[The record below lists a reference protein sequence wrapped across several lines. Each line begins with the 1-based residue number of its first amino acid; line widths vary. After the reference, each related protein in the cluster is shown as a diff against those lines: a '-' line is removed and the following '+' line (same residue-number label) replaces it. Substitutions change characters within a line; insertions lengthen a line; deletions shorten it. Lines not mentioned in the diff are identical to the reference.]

1 MHRITITF
9 TTLLFLSG
17 VWGCS
22 GPKTVTL
29 VVEGAGDMNT
39 TSGGAGNAAEVRVYQ
54 LSNRVN
60 FEMTDPRRFWGDDV
74 AALGNELIGAPVQFS
89 VFPNKQSDELEI
101 VIKKETRFLG
111 IAANLRDPNRNTWKK
126 VYAIDQIDDDV
137 ARFLV
142 VRRSIILE
150 SELDLDSDS
159 PFSVPK
165 IPN

>member
-1 MHRITITF
+1 MRRITIVF
-9 TTLLFLSG
+9 TTLLLLSG

-60 FEMTDPRRFWGDDV
+60 FDMTGPRRFWDDDV

-89 VFPNKQSDELEI
+89 VFPNRPSDELEI
-101 VIKKETRFLG
+101 VITKETRFIG
-111 IAANLRDPNRNTWKK
+111 IAANLREPDSNTWKK
-126 VYAIDQIDDDV
+126 VYTIDQIDDDI

-142 VRRSIILE
+142 VKRSIILE
-150 SELDLDSDS
+150 SELDTDSG
-159 PFSVPK
+159 PPVSVPTILK
-165 IPN
+165 